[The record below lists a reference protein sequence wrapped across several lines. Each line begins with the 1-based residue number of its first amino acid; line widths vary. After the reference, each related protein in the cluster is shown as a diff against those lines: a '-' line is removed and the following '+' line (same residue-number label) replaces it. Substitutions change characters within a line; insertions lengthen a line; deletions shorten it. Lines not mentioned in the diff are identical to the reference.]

1 MQRHGENNDIII
13 KDLTKTKKV
22 KIDHIAVQQLEAT
35 LIIEVLSEKIIFGG
49 SNLNLCTAL
58 IHDRTVYCESLF
70 TLNNKI
76 NK

>member
-22 KIDHIAVQQLEAT
+22 KIDHIPVQKLEAT

-49 SNLNLCTAL
+49 STLNLCPAL
-58 IHDRTVYCESLF
+58 IHDKTVNHCLH
-70 TLNNKI
+70 
-76 NK
+76 